1 MSYKE
6 TRIVLVEDDPMF
18 SQMIQFQLTSSGS
31 DFNSG
36 NIQHVMSLNDFEEI
50 LAFFLPDV
58 ILLDL
63 NLPDSMGLDTY
74 MRVKNKCPNC
84 AIIILSGSDD
94 EELSAKIVQNGAQDY
109 ILKSDVNG
117 RLLNKAI
124 HYSLERMRQQ
134 VVLSES
140 ERKFRSVFE
149 NSPIPML
156 TVRGS
161 NFAIQMANKAFSNL
175 YEGQLGAFYNKSLAD
190 FKCRKDDDLVFDMG
204 LSRMSMELCQLTL
217 EGNQIHVELI
227 ANKLNIESDLYICQI
242 IDKTDELRFQQ
253 EKMKLIHVAQE
264 NEKHKIA
271 REIHDGL
278 AQNLVLMNLLFES
291 FEFPSELKDQRTN
304 FAQLIKSTIDEARGI
319 SYSLLPPELES
330 GFLHGIRH
338 MINRI
343 NNLKTQK
350 VHFSVED
357 DVLEEDFDQVDRFN
371 LFRIMQEFINNSV
384 KYSQS
389 EHIDVSFSKDETGI
403 VKIVIDDHG
412 VGFDMNQ
419 SKGTLGISNMMDRIK
434 IANLEGNI
442 VSEIGRG
449 TILEIYFQSILTNK

>member
-1 MSYKE
+1 MTYKE
-6 TRIVLVEDDPMF
+6 TRIILVEDDPMF
-18 SQMIQFQLTSSGS
+18 SQMIQFQLTTSGS

-36 NIQHVMSLNDFEEI
+36 NIQHVVSLYDFEEM
-50 LAFFLPDV
+50 LSFFLPDV

-63 NLPDSMGLDTY
+63 NLTDSMGLDTY

-140 ERKFRSVFE
+140 ERKFRGVFE

-161 NFAIQMANKAFSNL
+161 NFAIQMANKAFSAL
-175 YEGQLGAFYNKSLAD
+175 YDGQLGSFYGRSLSD
-190 FKCRKDDDLVFDMG
+190 FRCKKDEELVFD
-204 LSRMSMELCQLTL
+204 LALNKMSMELCQVTH

-227 ANKLNIESDLYICQI
+227 ANKLNSESDLYICQI
-242 IDKTDELRFQQ
+242 IDKTEELRFQQ

-291 FEFPSELKDQRTN
+291 FEFPNDQKDQREN

-319 SYSLLPPELES
+319 SYTLLPPELES
-330 GFLHGIRH
+330 GLLHGIKH

-343 NNLKTQK
+343 NNLKTQD
-350 VHFSVED
+350 VHLTINNSIS
-357 DVLEEDFDQVDRFN
+357 EEDFDQVDRFN

-389 EHIDVSFSKDETGI
+389 ERIDVSFDKDEAGI
-403 VKIVIDDHG
+403 VKIIIDDHG
-412 VGFDMNQ
+412 IGFDMNQ
-419 SKGTLGISNMMDRIK
+419 PKGTLGITNMMNRIK
-434 IANLEGNI
+434 IANLEGA
-442 VSEIGRG
+442 VKSEIGKG
-449 TILEIYFQSILTNK
+449 TVLEIYFQSILINK